1 MPLILDSRE
10 TRTIYRIKIK
20 MNISIDFN
28 EMNLKEFFFNFTV
41 QFRSVAILE
50 EEEEEEEQDYMTCT
64 FVKFLFR

>member
-1 MPLILDSRE
+1 
-10 TRTIYRIKIK
+10 

-28 EMNLKEFFFNFTV
+28 EMNLKEFLFDFTV
-41 QFRSVAILE
+41 QFRSVAIL